1 MSHRKPIYEDESP
14 AVLAE
19 KPQSGPQSQPQSQF
33 QEKEPQQP
41 FLSTKTLRKPS
52 PSTTSTGDLLAPQVR
67 QARLFLYAHILVAE
81 NKFNN
86 ALSRALNTETR
97 IANAIASLAPSRESG
112 ERLLPGSIYVLVAS
126 MAGSIASRNRGIF
139 LRTTTPLAVGI
150 VAAWTL
156 LPVTMQNVSNLVF
169 EYEKKIP
176 GVAEKHVQLRN
187 AAEDSWRRAVAHSGY
202 GRVWMESKIGQ
213 GRGKLEE
220 WVRKG
225 N

>member
-41 FLSTKTLRKPS
+41 FLSTKTLRRS
-52 PSTTSTGDLLAPQVR
+52 FATSTGDLLAPQVR
-67 QARLFLYAHILVAE
+67 QARLFLYSHALVAE

-126 MAGSIASRNRGIF
+126 MAGSIVSRNRGIF

-202 GRVWMESKIGQ
+202 GRVWMERKIGQ
-213 GRGKLEE
+213 GRGRLEE